1 MNKMLFVL
9 DEKKASRLSGVSVS
23 KLWGQINE
31 NALNLGLKVVKNG
44 EYHASNKPHEVVIL
58 SKFIIDDL
66 LNISWFTRSLL
77 SWECYW
83 ADGTKDDL
91 IALAKAK
98 GYGVWDEVS
107 NENNFSI

>member
-9 DEKKASRLSGVSVS
+9 DEKKASRLSRVSVN

-31 NALNLGLKVVKNG
+31 NALDLGLKVVKNG
-44 EYHASNKPHEVVIL
+44 EYHASDKAGEVVIL

-66 LNISWFTRSLL
+66 FNISWFTRSLL

-83 ADGTKDDL
+83 ADGIKDDL
-91 IALAKAK
+91 STFAKAK
-98 GYGVWDEVS
+98 GYGVWDEV
-107 NENNFSI
+107 